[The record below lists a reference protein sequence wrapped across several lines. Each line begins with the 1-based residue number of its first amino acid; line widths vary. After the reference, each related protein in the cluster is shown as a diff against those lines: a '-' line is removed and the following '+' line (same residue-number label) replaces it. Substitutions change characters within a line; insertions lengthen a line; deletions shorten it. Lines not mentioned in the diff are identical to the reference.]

1 MSDLPDLVFIP
12 EASRRLGSPPDAVR
26 KMIYRCILPPP
37 GLQVWESLAWRRSDF
52 DGFFARKARE
62 VKQGVSRGR

>member
-1 MSDLPDLVFIP
+1 MSELPDLVFIP

-26 KMIYRCILPPP
+26 KMIYRGTLPPAFKY
-37 GLQVWESLAWRRSDF
+37 GSRLAWRRCDF

-62 VKQGVSRGR
+62 AKQGVSRGR